1 MRKIILSISIS
12 VLAAAMFAVA
22 SSTPSPAQTGDQI
35 AGKTCKQLFRSCFR
49 ICVHHKGEAAYQGCE
64 ADCNSGNK
72 SCRRTGTWK
81 SKNAI
86 VTAETPPKKKK

>member
-1 MRKIILSISIS
+1 MRRIILTISIA
-12 VLAAAMFAVA
+12 VLAAAVFAAA
-22 SSTPSPAQTGDQI
+22 SLTPSLAQTGDQI

-49 ICVHHKGEAAYQGCE
+49 ICVRHKGEAAYQSCE

-72 SCRRTGTWK
+72 SCRGTGTWK

-86 VTAETPPKKKK
+86 VTIETPTKKKK